1 MKGVKANRFQLQC
14 EIRSHRLRGNEPGQ
28 PNKIDR
34 PHVVVLKA
42 VPQHAEA
49 QRLTIMHVALRWVIT
64 KDPIDHYYTLAPR
77 SATILRI
84 VTYLF
89 FLLVR

>member
-14 EIRSHRLRGNEPGQ
+14 EIRSHRLRWNEPGQ
-28 PNKIDR
+28 PDKIDR

-49 QRLTIMHVALRWVIT
+49 QRLTIMHVALRWVVT
-64 KDPIDHYYTLAPR
+64 KNPIDYYYGLTPH
-77 SATILRI
+77 SARILRI
-84 VTYLF
+84 ITYLF
-89 FLLVR
+89 FLLAQ